1 MKPQPTTAQK
11 LNSFIFEGKRV
22 KTWMT
27 EEQHSEAMRIS
38 RSFNPPVK
46 EQFRMSG
53 DTEKIQNMRT
63 SLHLFPSFCS
73 KQMDE
78 QGNASLGNCTYRT
91 HKCGCEIIGNGTLQN
106 PLEIKFCNKHLL
118 KVS

>member
-1 MKPQPTTAQK
+1 MKQTSTQTK
-11 LNSFIFEGKRV
+11 LNSFMFEGKRV

-27 EEQHSEAMRIS
+27 EEQYSEATRIS

-46 EQFRMSG
+46 KEFRMSG
-53 DTEKIQNMRT
+53 ATEKIQNMRT
-63 SLHLFPSFCS
+63 SLHLFPSFAQ

-78 QGNASLGNCTYRT
+78 QGNASLSNVTYRA

-106 PLEIKFCNKHLL
+106 PLEIKFCDKH
-118 KVS
+118 K